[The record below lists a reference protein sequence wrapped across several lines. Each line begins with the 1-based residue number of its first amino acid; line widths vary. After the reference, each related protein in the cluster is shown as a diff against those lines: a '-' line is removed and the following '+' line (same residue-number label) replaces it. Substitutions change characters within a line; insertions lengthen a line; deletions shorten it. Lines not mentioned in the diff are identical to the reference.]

1 VLSAATGVDEAVEV
15 QSAHVPV
22 EVLAAGVSLHEVEVE
37 VQTGTETVHGQSVM
51 VRVVASE
58 TVQVLPAWVILVASG
73 Q

>member
-1 VLSAATGVDEAVEV
+1 MDHVSILAFGVA
-15 QSAHVPV
+15 SSIIAY
-22 EVLAAGVSLHEVEVE
+22 LHEVEVE